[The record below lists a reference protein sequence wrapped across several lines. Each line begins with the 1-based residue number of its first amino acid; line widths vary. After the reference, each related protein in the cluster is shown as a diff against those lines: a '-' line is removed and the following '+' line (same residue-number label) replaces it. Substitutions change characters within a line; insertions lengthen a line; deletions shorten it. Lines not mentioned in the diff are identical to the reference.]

1 MTTESGSLGQN
12 ARTAARV
19 ASVQGLYQMDLAQTD
34 LNAVIEEFETH
45 RFRQAEQDNPIAG
58 ADPTFFAELLRGVLR
73 RQREID
79 PLVDQQLAMGWRL
92 GRVDSILRAI
102 LRAGVFELLERPD
115 VPARVVINEYIEIA
129 HAFFSEDE
137 PKVVNGILDK
147 LARRLR
153 PAEFARK
160 SGDKSSEKPAENPP
174 DKSKIE

>member
-1 MTTESGSLGQN
+1 MTRRPSALEES
-12 ARTAARV
+12 ARSAARM
-19 ASVQGLYQMDLAQTD
+19 AAVQGLYQMDMAQTD
-34 LNAVIEEFETH
+34 LNDVIEEFVVH
-45 RFRQAEQDNPIAG
+45 RFKQGESELYIAG
-58 ADPTFFAELLRGVLR
+58 ADATFFAELMRGVVR

-79 PLVDQQLAMGWRL
+79 PMLDQQLAAGWRL

-129 HAFFSEDE
+129 HAFFDEDE

-153 PAEFARK
+153 PTEFV
-160 SGDKSSEKPAENPP
+160 
-174 DKSKIE
+174 